1 MGICPH
7 REVNMR
13 KVFVAL
19 TAAFALVAF
28 LSACGMGLEPAKT
41 DTTRVSFTFAVSST
55 MDSAGVSPS
64 SRAIIPD
71 GGYLYVRMIG
81 GPTAPNT
88 KYLGPFQVTGRSPT
102 VSIDKIPAGAYD
114 YMFLLYT
121 ESLIHDEMIPIEGP
135 DGTNIKISMG
145 DFLSL
150 PDELF
155 LEIMEDDDDYEYE
168 TQPVPRNIGL
178 LKNEIP
184 FGDWD
189 DLYDGPDEIELL
201 FAGRAST
208 GVIENPVI
216 VEGTN
221 NPFDV
226 TMIPITPYWIQ
237 AYQINVEYLEY
248 LLESLDRSYDGTF
261 KGFIEIY
268 DLDYL
273 YSHHSVDRTAPLTL
287 TFSNAHET
295 GFMTVNHLSIYDG
308 DGKRISPALPSA
320 IQLAPNKSRSFEITV
335 PDYDGIFFYLDVSGG
350 KPALTLS
357 LDDVV
362 EPEEPVEVE
371 PEYPEMTT
379 ITGSIDLADYVYNF
393 DTVFFSTTPAVSLED
408 LTAWNTAGETPTEGI
423 VGWGGLT
430 ANETNGYHDF
440 TGTIYSDFADTA
452 LYLIIVGEK
461 YGQTVLYASTD
472 SFTVYEMSYLTPAMT
487 PLLQYVVVIF
497 DDWVENDDDIAI
509 TLSIRDDY
517 QNTVIQDLSGTIQ
530 LLPDDFGYSM
540 YGAIIPLPLV
550 LSDTLGYH
558 ASILTPALLYNYD
571 AYNFISEGQVF
582 LEIDF
587 SPQPAP

>member
-1 MGICPH
+1 
-7 REVNMR
+7 MR
-13 KVFVAL
+13 KVIFAL

-121 ESLIHDEMIPIEGP
+121 ERLIHDEMIPIEGP
-135 DGTNIKISMG
+135 DGTIIEISMG

-189 DLYDGPDEIELL
+189 DLNDGPDEIELL

-226 TMIPITPYWIQ
+226 TMIPITPYWIPVWFTG
-237 AYQINVEYLEY
+237 IGNPMYLNELMEDLDGAGY
-248 LLESLDRSYDGTF
+248 ESF
-261 KGFIEIY
+261 KGFIGIEGIQEY
-268 DLDYL
+268 VSLEYPDYTGN
-273 YSHHSVDRTAPLTL
+273 VRL
-287 TFSNAHET
+287 TFSNEST
-295 GFMTVNHLSIYDG
+295 TESMTVNRLSVYDG
-308 DGKRISPALPSA
+308 EGEHTATPSGSFPITMPAGGEYSLD
-320 IQLAPNKSRSFEITV
+320 V
-335 PDYDGIFFYLDVSGG
+335 PMPEPDLDEIFFYLDVSGG
-350 KPALTLS
+350 TPAITITL
-357 LDDVV
+357 D
-362 EPEEPVEVE
+362 EGGTEIPEL
-371 PEYPEMTT
+371 TT
-379 ITGSIDLADYVYNF
+379 ITGSLDLGDYAYNF
-393 DTVFFSTTPAVSLED
+393 DEITSVMFCTEDPTRWFSGTPEVGDSQYLVGSAELVQSTGPNEEAIYFFED
-408 LTAWNTAGETPTEGI
+408 
-423 VGWGGLT
+423 
-430 ANETNGYHDF
+430 GYIF
-440 TGTIYSDFADTA
+440 TGYDNTTVYM
-452 LYLIIVGEK
+452 LITGYK
-461 YGQTVLYASTD
+461 YGLPVHYTTD
-472 SFTVYEMSYLTPAMT
+472 GIPITLVGGDYRPGIMT
-487 PLLQYVVVIF
+487 PLMQYVVVY
-497 DDWVENDDDIAI
+497 DWAGGLITYDGNIAE
-509 TLSIRDDY
+509 LKLCYADSSVDVR
-517 QNTVIQDLSGTIQ
+517 
-530 LLPDDFGYSM
+530 
-540 YGAIIPLPLV
+540 
-550 LSDTLGYH
+550 DTLYSTVGIIEHEELEQVY
-558 ASILTPALLYNYD
+558 AAIFILTPVEFNYIQLSLGENFNNLEFYAGSDIYKEDINAND
-571 AYNFISEGQVF
+571 AFFYVSV
-582 LEIDF
+582 
-587 SPQPAP
+587 SPV

>member
-1 MGICPH
+1 
-7 REVNMR
+7 MR
-13 KVFVAL
+13 KVIFAL

-121 ESLIHDEMIPIEGP
+121 ERLIHDEMIPIEGP
-135 DGTNIKISMG
+135 DGTIIEISMG

-226 TMIPITPYWIQ
+226 TMIPITPYWIPVWFTG
-237 AYQINVEYLEY
+237 IGDPMYLNELMEDLDGAGY
-248 LLESLDRSYDGTF
+248 ESF
-261 KGFIEIY
+261 KGFIGIEGIQEY
-268 DLDYL
+268 VSLEYPDYTGN
-273 YSHHSVDRTAPLTL
+273 VRL
-287 TFSNAHET
+287 TFSNEST
-295 GFMTVNHLSIYDG
+295 TESMTVNRLSVYDG
-308 DGKRISPALPSA
+308 EGEHTATPSVPFPVTMPASGEYSLDV
-320 IQLAPNKSRSFEITV
+320 PNVPMPE
-335 PDYDGIFFYLDVSGG
+335 PDYRKS
-350 KPALTLS
+350 
-357 LDDVV
+357 
-362 EPEEPVEVE
+362 
-371 PEYPEMTT
+371 
-379 ITGSIDLADYVYNF
+379 
-393 DTVFFSTTPAVSLED
+393 
-408 LTAWNTAGETPTEGI
+408 
-423 VGWGGLT
+423 
-430 ANETNGYHDF
+430 
-440 TGTIYSDFADTA
+440 
-452 LYLIIVGEK
+452 
-461 YGQTVLYASTD
+461 
-472 SFTVYEMSYLTPAMT
+472 
-487 PLLQYVVVIF
+487 
-497 DDWVENDDDIAI
+497 
-509 TLSIRDDY
+509 
-517 QNTVIQDLSGTIQ
+517 
-530 LLPDDFGYSM
+530 
-540 YGAIIPLPLV
+540 
-550 LSDTLGYH
+550 
-558 ASILTPALLYNYD
+558 
-571 AYNFISEGQVF
+571 
-582 LEIDF
+582 
-587 SPQPAP
+587 